1 MRTLPKILAALAFLS
16 SAAPVFAD
24 NAKAG
29 VFAEWLSGD
38 QPECIP
44 LAEVNKAADGSVPL
58 NGDQFQFV
66 RALFVAI
73 PPVSGELPAGDHA
86 ALFLDGADRL
96 LAVEWPGWRHGGGV
110 CGSSPNCDRRRRN
123 AFGVTCPSKLTG
135 EVRLDCEKFC
145 ALNVRLRFGVPQR
158 RPQPAAV
165 RRTVRACQ
173 DRETVAGWD

>member
-16 SAAPVFAD
+16 SAAPAFAD

-38 QPECIP
+38 QTECIP
-44 LAEVNKAADGSVPL
+44 FAEVNEAADGSVAL

-86 ALFLDGADRL
+86 ALFLDGDK
-96 LAVEWPGWRHGGGV
+96 AVMIGIMDGDWV
-110 CGSSPNCDRRRRN
+110 CARFAAPNFLVNLIIKVGKGEIARAGR
-123 AFGVTCPSKLTG
+123 PS
-135 EVRLDCEKFC
+135 
-145 ALNVRLRFGVPQR
+145 
-158 RPQPAAV
+158 
-165 RRTVRACQ
+165 
-173 DRETVAGWD
+173 